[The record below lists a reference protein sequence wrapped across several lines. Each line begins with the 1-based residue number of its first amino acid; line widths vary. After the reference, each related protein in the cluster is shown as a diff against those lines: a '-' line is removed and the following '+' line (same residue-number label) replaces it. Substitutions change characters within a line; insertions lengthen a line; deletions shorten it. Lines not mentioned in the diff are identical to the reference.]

1 MRVGFHSLPGRNLPA
16 LRGGISRPRRPLAA
30 VPVNSQPPIPGSNA
44 ATKLISAFF
53 TLGITAALSGAQSVA
68 AEKAPARPVNRPPEY
83 SNFDGEGFPAMRPVW
98 GVKPKLSLKV
108 RSR

>member
-1 MRVGFHSLPGRNLPA
+1 MLRHARLKLYLCTLAVMSATVVLAQNAPGPGLLRPA
-16 LRGGISRPRRPLAA
+16 LL
-30 VPVNSQPPIPGSNA
+30 
-44 ATKLISAFF
+44 
-53 TLGITAALSGAQSVA
+53 